1 MLLCFSVFTCLR
13 FCVSAVIPKELL
25 KKIRHIEIRTSHLVD
40 EVLAGQYS
48 TTFKGRGMEF
58 EEVRPYQ
65 IGDEVRSIDWNVSA
79 RYGEPFVKVYRE
91 ERELTVM
98 LLVDIS
104 GSHLFGT
111 QQQFKRELAV
121 EVCATLA
128 FSAIRNND
136 KVGLIQFTDRVEQF
150 VPAKKGRRHVLR
162 VIRELLFHEPAGR
175 GTDLSAALEH
185 LSRVARRRS
194 VVFVVSD
201 FQDRGYEAVLRV
213 AKRRHDLIPVIITDP
228 REREMPDVGLAEL
241 WDSETGELVVV
252 DTSSGRFRDGYAT
265 EVKREAGLRR
275 QMFQR
280 LDIGTIELATGQPFV
295 EPLREYFHRRR
306 ARL

>member
-1 MLLCFSVFTCLR
+1 M
-13 FCVSAVIPKELL
+13 IPKELL

-65 IGDEVRSIDWNVSA
+65 IGDEVRTIDWNVSA

-98 LLVDIS
+98 LVVDIS

-111 QQQFKRELAV
+111 QQQFKRELAA

-162 VIRELLFHEPAGR
+162 VIRELLFHEPAGW

-213 AKRRHDLIPVIITDP
+213 AKRRHDLIPVIITDL
-228 REREMPDVGLAEL
+228 REQEVPDVGLAEL

-252 DTSSGRFRDGYAT
+252 DTSSVRFRDGYAA
-265 EVKREAGLRR
+265 EVKREAGLRQ

-280 LDIGTIELATGQPFV
+280 LDIGTIELGTGRPFV
-295 EPLREYFHRRR
+295 EPLREYFHKRR

>member
-1 MLLCFSVFTCLR
+1 M
-13 FCVSAVIPKELL
+13 IPKELL
-25 KKIRHIEIRTSHLVD
+25 RKIRYIEIRTSHLVD

-48 TTFKGRGMEF
+48 TTFKGQGMEF

-65 IGDEVRSIDWNVSA
+65 VGDDVRTIDWNVSA

-98 LLVDIS
+98 LLVDMS

-111 QQQFKRELAV
+111 CQQFKRELSA

-136 KVGLIQFTDRVEQF
+136 KVGLIQFTDRVEKS
-150 VPAKKGRRHVLR
+150 VPAQKGRRHVLR

-175 GTDLSAALEH
+175 GTNLTAAMEH
-185 LSRVARRRS
+185 LSRVAKRRS

-201 FQDRGYEAVLRV
+201 FQDSGYEPVLRV
-213 AKRRHDLIPVIITDP
+213 AKRRHDLIPIVITDP
-228 REREMPDVGLAEL
+228 RERDMPDVGLAEFL
-241 WDSETGELVVV
+241 DSETGELVLV
-252 DTSSGRFRDGYAT
+252 DASSRRFRDGFAADVRQT
-265 EVKREAGLRR
+265 AERRR
-275 QMFQR
+275 QMFR
-280 LDIGTIELATGQPFV
+280 RIDVEAIELATGQSFV
-295 EPLREYFHRRR
+295 EPLMEYFHRRH
-306 ARL
+306 ARR

>member
-1 MLLCFSVFTCLR
+1 M
-13 FCVSAVIPKELL
+13 IPKELL
-25 KKIRHIEIRTSHLVD
+25 QTIRTIEIRTAHLVD

-65 IGDEVRSIDWNVSA
+65 FGDDVRSIDWNVSA
-79 RYGEPFVKVYRE
+79 RYAEPFVKVYRE

-98 LLVDIS
+98 LLVDTS

-111 QQQFKRELAV
+111 QQQLKRELAA

-136 KVGLIQFTDRVEQF
+136 KVGLIQFTDRVEKF

-175 GTDLSAALEH
+175 GTDLTAALEH

-194 VVFVVSD
+194 VVFLVSD
-201 FQDRGYEAVLRV
+201 FQDRGYERVLRV
-213 AKRRHDLIPVIITDP
+213 AKRRHDLIPVIISDP
-228 REREMPDVGLAEL
+228 REREMPDVGLAQL
-241 WDSETGELVVV
+241 LDTETGELVLA
-252 DTSSGRFRDGYAT
+252 DTSSRRFR
-265 EVKREAGLRR
+265 EAFAADVAAEAEQRR
-275 QMFQR
+275 QMFR
-280 LDIGTIELATGQPFV
+280 RMDMGTIELTTGRPFV
-295 EPLREYFHRRR
+295 EPLREYFHRRH
-306 ARL
+306 ARR